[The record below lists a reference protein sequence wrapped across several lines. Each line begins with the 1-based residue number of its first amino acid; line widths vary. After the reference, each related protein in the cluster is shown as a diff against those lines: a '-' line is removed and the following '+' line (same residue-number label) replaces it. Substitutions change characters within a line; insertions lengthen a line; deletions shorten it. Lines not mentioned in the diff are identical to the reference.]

1 MKYFLHDTSAF
12 NDEKITELYI
22 KFGYEGLGLFY
33 TILEKIAQQ
42 EKPVKTLV
50 LKSQLNVGKKL
61 EKCWAFLEEIELI
74 SSNNG
79 ETFNEQLLNF
89 SKKYQIKKEKNTER
103 IKQWRKNQEDTKNV
117 TRYESVSNTPK
128 VNKSK
133 VKESKGIIDV
143 SNSTLEYS
151 QCTEFWLKEFHEGW
165 TFGGQQGKAMKSIIK
180 KIKALNTTEAPVNVF
195 KIICLKIPE
204 WFKDKDLPVIDSK
217 FNEIIEQ
224 IKNNSN
230 GITTNKSKP
239 VSKYHN

>member
-42 EKPVKTLV
+42 EKPVKTNV

-89 SKKYQIKKEKNTER
+89 SKKYQIKKEKNKDR
-103 IKQWRKNQEDTKNV
+103 IAQWRKNQEDTKNV
-117 TRYESVSNTPK
+117 TRYESVSNTSK

-133 VKESKGIIDV
+133 DNIVAEPLDDYKLCVD
-143 SNSTLEYS
+143 
-151 QCTEFWLKEFHEGW
+151 FWLKEFHEGW
-165 TFGGQQGKAMKSIIK
+165 TFGGQQGKAMKSILK
-180 KIKALNTTEAPVNVF
+180 KLHQLNALESPVNLF
-195 KIICLKIPE
+195 KVICFRLPE
-204 WFKDKDLPVIDSK
+204 WYKDKDLPIIDSK
-217 FNEIIEQ
+217 FNEIVEQ
-224 IKNNSN
+224 IKNNNN
-230 GITTNKSKP
+230 GITANKQKS